1 MRRPRVTP
9 VLAILG
15 AIQIWLISPNVAAQP
30 STGPEEFYVVGFHA
44 LPRGLAQGH
53 DFLGADVRRVDHA
66 LHFIRVATNNAN
78 LFRARAR
85 GDRRVRYIE
94 PDPEIQLIDFIPNDP
109 RFGSQQYGPQH
120 VRAPEAWD
128 STLGDM
134 DASVCVVDTGVRYT
148 HEDIVGPRWLGGT
161 DLYNGDADPMDDHGH
176 GTHVAGIAAAT
187 INNGKGI
194 AGIGNVG
201 IRGVKVLSNTGS
213 GALSTIASG
222 IRWCADNAGPRVVIN
237 MSLGSPAGS
246 TPLLDAV
253 QYAYGAGALM
263 AAAAG
268 NSGPCTNCIEY
279 PAKYT
284 EVIPVTCTT
293 ASATQCSFSSD
304 GPESELTAPGNLV
317 TSLWR
322 TSDTAYNSISGTSM
336 STPHVSG
343 VAALV
348 WSQATTLAN
357 TALRDHLRSN
367 AQDLGVA
374 GRDELYGFGLVDAR
388 KTIDAVS
395 LPPSPETTISIE
407 NFDDGVAD
415 GWTNTGLWHVSSA
428 CSTPPST
435 PSYLGYQEDSD
446 CEYSTGA
453 RTSGT
458 ATFDANLAG
467 KTTGTLTFTHRF
479 EKESYATSAFDQMKV
494 QVSTNGG
501 TSWTTLRQ
509 WDSRN
514 ANQLAWT
521 PHSVDLDAYAGA
533 AIKLR
538 FFFDSMD
545 HVANN
550 YDGWFLDNVE
560 VTGGGGNQPPVA
572 NAGSDQT
579 VPDDDGS
586 GNESVTLDGS
596 GSTDPDGTIVS
607 YEWLEGVTPT
617 ATGATPIVSLGTGS
631 HSITLTVTDDLGGTA
646 SDEVIVTVNPNQPP
660 TASFTHSETNL
671 TVNVDATGSGDS
683 DGSVVGYSW
692 NWGDGSPAG
701 SGVTAS
707 HTYGAGGIYTVS
719 LAVTDN
725 GGATGSTSQPV
736 EVSPPSET
744 TVSMENFDDG
754 VANGWVL
761 TGLWHVSSA
770 CSTPPSLP
778 NYLGFNQDSDCE
790 YSTGSRVLGMATFD
804 VNLAGRT
811 AATLKFAHRF
821 EKESNTVSYDAMRVR
836 VSTDGGTN
844 WTLLRQWDARDPN
857 QLAWNNQSLDL
868 DAFTGGAIKL
878 RFYFDSVNGA
888 ANNFDGW
895 LLDDVEVT
903 AL

>member
-1 MRRPRVTP
+1 V
-9 VLAILG
+9 VILG
-15 AIQIWLISPNVAAQP
+15 AIQVALIPPSVAAP
-30 STGPEEFYVVGFHA
+30 RGSGPQEFFVVGFHG
-44 LPRGLAQGH
+44 LPRGLALGH
-53 DFLGADVRRVDHA
+53 DFLGAQVQRVDHA
-66 LHFIRVATNNAN
+66 LHFIRVATNNPN
-78 LFRARAR
+78 LFRERAR
-85 GDRRVRYIE
+85 GDRRVRYVE
-94 PDPEIQLIDFIPNDP
+94 PDPEVQLLDFIPNDP
-109 RFGSQQYGPQH
+109 RFASQQYGPQH

-134 DASVCVVDTGVRYT
+134 DASVCIVDTGVRYT
-148 HEDIVGPRWLGGT
+148 HEDIAGPRWLGGT

-187 INNGKGI
+187 INNAKGI
-194 AGIGNVG
+194 AGIANVG
-201 IRGVKVLSNTGS
+201 VRGVKVLSNTGS

-222 IRWCADNAGPRVVIN
+222 IRWCADNAGARVVIN
-237 MSLGSPAGS
+237 LSLGSPAGS

-268 NSGPCTNCIEY
+268 NSGPCTNCVEY

-293 ASATQCSFSSD
+293 ATAAQCSFSSD
-304 GPESELTAPGNLV
+304 GPEAELAAPGNGV
-317 TSLWR
+317 ISLWR
-322 TSDTAYNSISGTSM
+322 TSDTAYNTISGTSM

-348 WSQATTLAN
+348 WSEATDLSN
-357 TALRDHLRSN
+357 TALRDHLRNS
-367 AQDLGVA
+367 AQDLGAA

-388 KTIDAVS
+388 KTLDAAS
-395 LPPSPETTISIE
+395 MPPPPETTVSLE
-407 NFDDGVAD
+407 TFDDGVAD
-415 GWTNTGLWHVSSA
+415 GWTNSGLWHVSSA
-428 CSTPPST
+428 CTTAASA

-458 ATFDANLAG
+458 AAFDADLTG
-467 KTTGTLTFTHRF
+467 KTTASLMFTHRF
-479 EKESYATSAFDQMKV
+479 EKESYVAAFDQMKV
-494 QVSTNGG
+494 QISTNGG
-501 TSWTTLRQ
+501 ASWTTLRQ

-514 ANQLAWT
+514 ANQLTWT
-521 PHSVDLDAYAGA
+521 PHSVDLDAYAGS

-538 FFFDSMD
+538 FSFDSMD

-550 YDGWFLDNVE
+550 FDGWFLDNVE
-560 VTGGGGNQPPVA
+560 VTAGGGNEPPVA
-572 NAGSDQT
+572 NAGPDQT
-579 VPDDDGS
+579 LSDDDGS
-586 GNESVTLDGS
+586 GDEPVTLDGTS
-596 GSTDPDGTIVS
+596 STDPDGTIVS
-607 YEWLEGVTPT
+607 YEWREGTAALATGPT
-617 ATGATPIVSLGTGS
+617 AVVPLGTGT
-631 HSITLTVTDDLGGTA
+631 HSITLTVTDDQGGTA
-646 SDEVIVTVNPNQPP
+646 TDGVIVTVDPNQIPS
-660 TASFTHSETNL
+660 ASFTHAETNL
-671 TVNVDATGSGDS
+671 TVNVNGSGSSDP
-683 DGSVVGYSW
+683 DGSIVGYSW
-692 NWGDGSPAG
+692 DWGDGTPPD

-707 HTYGAGGIYTVS
+707 HSYAAGGTYTVS
-719 LAVTDN
+719 LTVTDN

-736 EVSPPSET
+736 TVSPPPET
-744 TVSMENFDDG
+744 TVSLENFDDG
-754 VANGWVL
+754 AADGWAL

-770 CSTPPSLP
+770 CSTPPSSP

-790 YSTGSRVLGMATFD
+790 YSTGARVLGMATFD

-821 EKESNTVSYDAMRVR
+821 EKESNTASYDAMRVR
-836 VSTDGGTN
+836 VSTNGGSS

-857 QLAWNNQSLDL
+857 QLAWTTQSIDL

-888 ANNFDGW
+888 ANNFGGW
-895 LLDDVEVT
+895 FLDDVEVT